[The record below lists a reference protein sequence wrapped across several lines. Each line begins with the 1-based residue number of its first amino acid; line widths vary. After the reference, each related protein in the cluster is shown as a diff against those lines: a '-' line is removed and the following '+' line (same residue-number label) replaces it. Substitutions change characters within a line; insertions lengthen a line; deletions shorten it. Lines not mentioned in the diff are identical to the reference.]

1 MSALDNDTIIAL
13 ASAPVA
19 SALAIFRVSGPST
32 RRLLKNIVGFI
43 PKNRVSTLSKF
54 KSSDSR
60 VFDKGIVVFFQGPK
74 SFTGEDLC
82 EFQIHGGLGVIKIL
96 MDTCISQ
103 SRPGEIIR
111 FAEPG
116 EFSKRAYFN
125 GKICLHEA
133 EAISDL
139 VSAESEEKVNAVN
152 RIINEG
158 FGKEII
164 SLANFVITLRAE
176 LEAQL
181 DFSADET
188 GPFEVKNFVKA
199 IEDKQVWLNRTIE
212 SAQKGKFLAH
222 KLSITIIGSAN
233 AGKSTLLNRLAD
245 KNVSIVHKDAGTTR
259 DIILSNIVLGNL
271 QIEFFDTAGI
281 RETSNEIEAE
291 GISRAIEQA
300 KISNLTVYCI
310 DINNFDEKYLI
321 EAKKLVN
328 SAKIPEDKIL
338 FVFTKLDLTRN
349 DKMWKNKAHIVRNKV
364 AVSAKTGE
372 GILNLRKVLLE
383 HFQLK
388 NSEENDTEIIFL
400 RKRSIDNL
408 IECERRLKTC
418 IENTKSH
425 SLDLAAEDLRQA
437 QTLLLE
443 ITGKISNELV
453 LEEIFSRFCIGK

>member
-13 ASAPVA
+13 SSAPVA

-54 KSSDSR
+54 KSSDNR
-60 VFDKGIVVFFQGPK
+60 VFDKGLVVFFQGPK

-103 SRPGEIIR
+103 SRPGKIVR

-116 EFSKRAYFN
+116 EFSKRAYIN

-139 VSAESEEKVNAVN
+139 VNAESEEKVNAIN
-152 RIINEG
+152 RMINEG

-164 SLANFVITLRAE
+164 SLANFLITLRAE

-188 GPFEVKNFVKA
+188 GLFEVENFVKA
-199 IEDKQVWLNRTIE
+199 IEEKQVWLNRTIE
-212 SAQKGKFLAH
+212 SARKGKSLSH

-245 KNVSIVHKDAGTTR
+245 KNVSIVHKEAGTTR

-291 GISRAIEQA
+291 GISKALEQA
-300 KISNLTVYCI
+300 KISDFVMYCV
-310 DINNFDEKYLI
+310 DVNNFDEQHLI
-321 EAKKLVN
+321 EAKRLVN
-328 SAKIPEDKIL
+328 SAKISEDNVL
-338 FVFTKLDLTRN
+338 FVFTKLDLNRN
-349 DKMWKNKAHIVRNKV
+349 DKMWKNNAHIVKNKV

-372 GILNLRKVLLE
+372 GIINLRKVLLE

-408 IECERRLKTC
+408 IECEQRLKTC
-418 IENTKSH
+418 IENTKSY
-425 SLDLAAEDLRQA
+425 SLDLAAEDLRLA
-437 QTLLLE
+437 QNLLLE
-443 ITGKISNELV
+443 ITGKISNEVV

>member
-13 ASAPVA
+13 SSAPVA

-32 RRLLKNIVGFI
+32 RRLLRNIVGFI

-54 KSSDSR
+54 KSSDNR
-60 VFDKGIVVFFQGPK
+60 VFDKGLVVFFQSPK

-96 MDTCISQ
+96 MDACISQ
-103 SRPGEIIR
+103 SRPGKIVR

-116 EFSKRAYFN
+116 EFSKRAYAN

-139 VSAESEEKVNAVN
+139 VNAESEEKVNAIN
-152 RIINEG
+152 RMINEG

-164 SLANFVITLRAE
+164 SLANFLITLRAE

-188 GPFEVKNFVKA
+188 GSFEVKNFVKA
-199 IEDKQVWLNRTIE
+199 IEEKQVWLNRTIE
-212 SAQKGKFLAH
+212 SARKGKVLSH
-222 KLSITIIGSAN
+222 KLSVTIIGSAN

-291 GISRAIEQA
+291 GISRALEQA
-300 KISNLTVYCI
+300 KISDLVVYCV
-310 DINNFDEKYLI
+310 DVNNFDEQHLI
-321 EAKKLVN
+321 EAKRLVN
-328 SAKIPEDKIL
+328 SAKISEDNVL
-338 FVFTKLDLTRN
+338 FVFTKLDLNRN
-349 DKMWKNKAHIVRNKV
+349 DKMWKNNSLIVKKNV

-372 GILNLRKVLLE
+372 GIINLRKVLLE
-383 HFQLK
+383 YFQLK
-388 NSEENDTEIIFL
+388 NSGENDTETIFL

-408 IECERRLKTC
+408 IECEQRLNTC
-418 IENTKSH
+418 IENTKSY
-425 SLDLAAEDLRQA
+425 SLDLAAEDLRLA
-437 QTLLLE
+437 QNLLME
-443 ITGKISNELV
+443 ITGQISNEVV
-453 LEEIFSRFCIGK
+453 LEQIFSRFCIGK

>member
-13 ASAPVA
+13 SSAPVA

-54 KSSDSR
+54 KSSDNR
-60 VFDKGIVVFFQGPK
+60 VFDKGLVVFFQGPK

-103 SRPGEIIR
+103 SRPGKIVR

-116 EFSKRAYFN
+116 EFSKRAYVN

-139 VSAESEEKVNAVN
+139 VNAESEEKVNAIN
-152 RIINEG
+152 RMINEG

-164 SLANFVITLRAE
+164 SLANFLITLRAE

-188 GPFEVKNFVKA
+188 GLFEVENFVKA
-199 IEDKQVWLNRTIE
+199 IEEKQVWLNRTIE
-212 SAQKGKFLAH
+212 SARKGKSLSH

-245 KNVSIVHKDAGTTR
+245 KNVSIVHKEAGTTR

-291 GISRAIEQA
+291 GISRALEQA
-300 KISNLTVYCI
+300 KISDLVVYCV
-310 DINNFDEKYLI
+310 DVNNFDEQHLI
-321 EAKKLVN
+321 EAKRLVN
-328 SAKIPEDKIL
+328 SAKISEDNVL
-338 FVFTKLDLTRN
+338 FVFTKLDLNRN
-349 DKMWKNKAHIVRNKV
+349 DKMWKNNAHIVKNKV

-372 GILNLRKVLLE
+372 GIINLRKVLLE

-408 IECERRLKTC
+408 IECEQRLKTC
-418 IENTKSH
+418 IENTKSY
-425 SLDLAAEDLRQA
+425 SLDLAAEDLRLA
-437 QTLLLE
+437 QNLLLE

>member
-13 ASAPVA
+13 SSAPVA

-43 PKNRVSTLSKF
+43 PKNRVSTLSTF
-54 KSSDSR
+54 KSSDNR
-60 VFDKGIVVFFQGPK
+60 VFDKGLVVFFQGPK

-103 SRPGEIIR
+103 SRPGKIVR

-116 EFSKRAYFN
+116 EFSKRAYVN

-139 VSAESEEKVNAVN
+139 VNAESEEKVNAVN
-152 RIINEG
+152 RMINEG
-158 FGKEII
+158 FGKDII
-164 SLANFVITLRAE
+164 SLANFLITLRAE

-188 GPFEVKNFVKA
+188 GSFEVKNFVKA
-199 IEDKQVWLNRTIE
+199 IEEKQVWLNRTIE
-212 SAQKGKFLAH
+212 SAQKGKSLSH

-245 KNVSIVHKDAGTTR
+245 KNVSIVHKEAGTTR
-259 DIILSNIVLGNL
+259 DIILSNIALGNL

-291 GISRAIEQA
+291 GINRALEQA
-300 KISNLTVYCI
+300 KISDLVVYCV
-310 DINNFDEKYLI
+310 DVNNFDKQHLI
-321 EAKKLVN
+321 EAKRLVN
-328 SAKIPEDKIL
+328 SAKISEDNVL
-338 FVFTKLDLTRN
+338 FVFTKLDLNRN
-349 DKMWKNKAHIVRNKV
+349 DKMWKINAHIVKNKI

-372 GILNLRKVLLE
+372 GIINLRKVLLE

-408 IECERRLKTC
+408 DR
-418 IENTKSH
+418 
-425 SLDLAAEDLRQA
+425 
-437 QTLLLE
+437 
-443 ITGKISNELV
+443 V
-453 LEEIFSRFCIGK
+453 

>member
-1 MSALDNDTIIAL
+1 MSVLDNDTIIAL
-13 ASAPVA
+13 SSAPVA

-32 RRLLKNIVGFI
+32 SRILKNIVGFM

-54 KSSDSR
+54 KDSDNR
-60 VFDKGIVVFFQGPK
+60 VFDKGLVVFFEGPR

-96 MDTCISQ
+96 LDTCISQ
-103 SRPGEIIR
+103 SRHGKIVR
-111 FAEPG
+111 FAQPG
-116 EFSKRAYFN
+116 EFSKRAYLN

-139 VSAESEEKVNAVN
+139 INAESEEKVNAVN

-158 FGKEII
+158 FGKDII
-164 SLANFVITLRAE
+164 SLANFLITLRAE

-188 GPFEVKNFVKA
+188 GSFEAKNFVKA
-199 IEDKQVWLNRTIE
+199 IEEKQVWLNRTIE
-212 SAQKGKFLAH
+212 SAQKGKSLSH
-222 KLSITIIGSAN
+222 KLSITIIGNAN

-245 KNVSIVHKDAGTTR
+245 KNVSIVHEEAGTTR

-291 GISRAIEQA
+291 GIKRALAQA
-300 KISNLTVYCI
+300 KISDLVMYCV
-310 DINNFDEKYLI
+310 DVNNFDEQQLI
-321 EAKKLVN
+321 EAKRLVN
-328 SAKIPEDKIL
+328 SSQISEDNVL
-338 FVFTKLDLTRN
+338 FVFTKLDLNRN
-349 DKMWKNKAHIVRNKV
+349 DTMWEVSAQILKDKI
-364 AVSAKTGE
+364 AVSAKTGA
-372 GILNLRKVLLE
+372 GIANLRKVLLQ

-388 NSEENDTEIIFL
+388 DSRENDTEIIFL

-408 IECERRLKTC
+408 KDCEQRLKTC
-418 IENTKSH
+418 IENARSG
-425 SLDLAAEDLRQA
+425 SLDLAAEDLRLA
-437 QTLLLE
+437 QNLLLE
-443 ITGKISNELV
+443 ITGKISNEVV
-453 LEEIFSRFCIGK
+453 LDEIFSRFCIGK

>member
-13 ASAPVA
+13 SSAPVA

-43 PKNRVSTLSKF
+43 PENRVSTLSKF
-54 KSSDSR
+54 KSSDNR
-60 VFDKGIVVFFQGPK
+60 VFDKGLVVFFQGPK

-103 SRPGEIIR
+103 SRPGNIVR

-116 EFSKRAYFN
+116 EFSKRAYLH

-139 VSAESEEKVNAVN
+139 VNAESEVKVNAIN
-152 RIINEG
+152 RMINEG

-164 SLANFVITLRAE
+164 SLANFLITLRAE

-188 GPFEVKNFVKA
+188 GSFEVQNFVKA
-199 IEDKQVWLNRTIE
+199 IEEKQVWLNRTIQF
-212 SAQKGKFLAH
+212 ARKGQSISH

-259 DIILSNIVLGNL
+259 DIILSNIALGNL

-291 GISRAIEQA
+291 GISRALEQA
-300 KISNLTVYCI
+300 QISDLVVYCV
-310 DINNFDEKYLI
+310 DVNNFDEQHLI
-321 EAKKLVN
+321 DAKRLVN
-328 SAKIPEDKIL
+328 SAKISEDNVL
-338 FVFTKLDLTRN
+338 FVFTKLDLNRN
-349 DKMWKNKAHIVRNKV
+349 NKMWKNNALIVKNKV

-372 GILNLRKVLLE
+372 GIINLRKALLE
-383 HFQLK
+383 YFQLK
-388 NSEENDTEIIFL
+388 NSGENDTETIFL

-408 IECERRLKTC
+408 IECEQRLKTC
-418 IENTKSH
+418 IENTKSYY
-425 SLDLAAEDLRQA
+425 LDLAAEDLRFA
-437 QTLLLE
+437 QNLLME
-443 ITGKISNELV
+443 ITGKISNEVV
-453 LEEIFSRFCIGK
+453 LEQIFSRFCIGK

>member
-1 MSALDNDTIIAL
+1 MSAPDNDTIIAL
-13 ASAPVA
+13 SSAPVA

-32 RRLLKNIVGFI
+32 KRLLKNIVGFI

-54 KSSDSR
+54 KNSDNR
-60 VFDKGIVVFFQGPK
+60 VFDKGLVVYFQGPK

-103 SRPGEIIR
+103 SRPGGIVR

-116 EFSKRAYFN
+116 EFSKRAYVN

-139 VSAESEEKVNAVN
+139 VNAESEEKVNAIN
-152 RIINEG
+152 LIINEG

-164 SLANFVITLRAE
+164 SLSNFIITLRAD

-188 GPFEVKNFVKA
+188 GSFEVKNFVKA
-199 IEDKQVWLNRTIE
+199 IEEKRVWLNRTIA
-212 SAQKGKFLAH
+212 SAQKGKSLTH

-233 AGKSTLLNRLAD
+233 AGKSTLFNTLAD

-259 DIILSNIVLGNL
+259 DIILSNVALGNL
-271 QIEFFDTAGI
+271 QIEFFDTAGM
-281 RETSNEIEAE
+281 RKTSDEVEAE
-291 GISRAIEQA
+291 GINRALEQA
-300 KISNLTVYCI
+300 KISDLVVYCV
-310 DINNFDEKYLI
+310 DVNNFDEQHLI
-321 EAKKLVN
+321 DAKKLVN
-328 SAKIPEDKIL
+328 SAKISEDNVL
-338 FVFTKLDLTRN
+338 FVFTKLDLNRN
-349 DKMWKNKAHIVRNKV
+349 GKMWKNNLHIVKNKV

-372 GILNLRKVLLE
+372 GIINLRKVLLE

-388 NSEENDTEIIFL
+388 NTEKNDTEIIFL
-400 RKRSIDNL
+400 RKRSINNL
-408 IECERRLKTC
+408 IECERRLRYC
-418 IENTKSH
+418 IKNAKSY
-425 SLDLAAEDLRQA
+425 SLDLAAEDLRLA

-453 LEEIFSRFCIGK
+453 LDEIFSRFCIGK

>member
-13 ASAPVA
+13 SSAPVA

-43 PKNRVSTLSKF
+43 PKNRVSTLSKL
-54 KSSDSR
+54 KSSDNR
-60 VFDKGIVVFFQGPK
+60 VFDKGLVVFFQGPK

-103 SRPGEIIR
+103 SRPGKIVR

-116 EFSKRAYFN
+116 EFSKRAYIN

-139 VSAESEEKVNAVN
+139 INAESEEKVNAIN
-152 RIINEG
+152 RMINEG

-164 SLANFVITLRAE
+164 SLANFLITLRAE

-188 GPFEVKNFVKA
+188 GLFEVENFVKA
-199 IEDKQVWLNRTIE
+199 IEEKQVWLNRTIE
-212 SAQKGKFLAH
+212 SARKGKSLSH

-245 KNVSIVHKDAGTTR
+245 KNVSIVHKEAGTTR

-291 GISRAIEQA
+291 GISKALEQA
-300 KISNLTVYCI
+300 KISDLVVYCV
-310 DINNFDEKYLI
+310 DVNNFDEQHLI
-321 EAKKLVN
+321 EAKRLIN
-328 SAKIPEDKIL
+328 SAKISEDNVL
-338 FVFTKLDLTRN
+338 FVFTKLDLNRN
-349 DKMWKNKAHIVRNKV
+349 DKMWKNNVDIVKNKV

-372 GILNLRKVLLE
+372 GIINLRKVLLE

-408 IECERRLKTC
+408 IECE
-418 IENTKSH
+418 H
-425 SLDLAAEDLRQA
+425 SD
-437 QTLLLE
+437 
-443 ITGKISNELV
+443 
-453 LEEIFSRFCIGK
+453 

>member
-13 ASAPVA
+13 SSAPVA

-43 PKNRVSTLSKF
+43 PKNRVSTLSTF
-54 KSSDSR
+54 KSSDNR
-60 VFDKGIVVFFQGPK
+60 VFDKGLVVFFQGPK

-103 SRPGEIIR
+103 SRPGKIVR

-116 EFSKRAYFN
+116 EFSKRAYIN

-139 VSAESEEKVNAVN
+139 VNAESEEKVNAVN

-158 FGKEII
+158 FGKDII
-164 SLANFVITLRAE
+164 SLANFLITLRAE

-188 GPFEVKNFVKA
+188 GSFEVKNFVKA
-199 IEDKQVWLNRTIE
+199 IEEKQVWLNRTIE
-212 SAQKGKFLAH
+212 SAQKGKSLSH

-245 KNVSIVHKDAGTTR
+245 KNVSIVHKEAGTTR

-291 GISRAIEQA
+291 GINRALEQA
-300 KISNLTVYCI
+300 KISDLVVYCV
-310 DINNFDEKYLI
+310 DVNNFDEQHLI
-321 EAKKLVN
+321 EAKRLIN
-328 SAKIPEDKIL
+328 SAKISEDNVL
-338 FVFTKLDLTRN
+338 FVFTKLDLNRN
-349 DKMWKNKAHIVRNKV
+349 DKMWKNNAQIVKNKI
-364 AVSAKTGE
+364 AVSAKTGA
-372 GILNLRKVLLE
+372 GIINLRKVLLE

-388 NSEENDTEIIFL
+388 DSRENDTEIIFL

-408 IECERRLKTC
+408 IECEQRLKTC
-418 IENTKSH
+418 IENAKSY
-425 SLDLAAEDLRQA
+425 SLDLAAEDLRLA
-437 QTLLLE
+437 QNLLLE

-453 LEEIFSRFCIGK
+453 LDEIFSRFCIGK

>member
-13 ASAPVA
+13 SSAPVA

-54 KSSDSR
+54 KSSDNR
-60 VFDKGIVVFFQGPK
+60 VFDKGLVVFFQGPK

-103 SRPGEIIR
+103 SRPGKIVR

-116 EFSKRAYFN
+116 EFSKRAYIN

-139 VSAESEEKVNAVN
+139 VNAESEEKVNAIN
-152 RIINEG
+152 RMINEG

-164 SLANFVITLRAE
+164 SLANFLITLRAE

-188 GPFEVKNFVKA
+188 GLFEVENFVKA
-199 IEDKQVWLNRTIE
+199 IEEKQVWLNRTIE
-212 SAQKGKFLAH
+212 SARKGKSLSH

-245 KNVSIVHKDAGTTR
+245 KNVSIVHKEAGTTR

-291 GISRAIEQA
+291 GISKALEQA
-300 KISNLTVYCI
+300 KISDLVMYCV
-310 DINNFDEKYLI
+310 DVNNFDEQHLI
-321 EAKKLVN
+321 EAKRLVN
-328 SAKIPEDKIL
+328 SAKISEDNVL
-338 FVFTKLDLTRN
+338 FVFTKLDLNRN
-349 DKMWKNKAHIVRNKV
+349 DKMWKNNAHIVKNKV

-372 GILNLRKVLLE
+372 GIINLRKVLLE

-388 NSEENDTEIIFL
+388 NSGENDTEIIFL

-408 IECERRLKTC
+408 IECEQRLKTC
-418 IENTKSH
+418 IENAKSY
-425 SLDLAAEDLRQA
+425 SLDLAAEDLRLA
-437 QTLLLE
+437 QNLLLE
-443 ITGKISNELV
+443 ITGKISNEVV

>member
-13 ASAPVA
+13 SSAPVA

-43 PKNRVSTLSKF
+43 PKNRVSTLSTF
-54 KSSDSR
+54 KSSDNR
-60 VFDKGIVVFFQGPK
+60 VFDKGLVVFFQGPK

-103 SRPGEIIR
+103 SRPGEIVR

-116 EFSKRAYFN
+116 EFSKRAYVN

-139 VSAESEEKVNAVN
+139 VNAESEEKVNAVN

-158 FGKEII
+158 FGKDII
-164 SLANFVITLRAE
+164 SLANFLITLRAE

-188 GPFEVKNFVKA
+188 GSFEAKNFVKA
-199 IEDKQVWLNRTIE
+199 IEEKQVWLCHVIE
-212 SAQKGKFLAH
+212 SAQKGKS
-222 KLSITIIGSAN
+222 LSHQLSVTIIGSAN

-245 KNVSIVHKDAGTTR
+245 KNVSIVHEDAGTTR

-271 QIEFFDTAGI
+271 QIDFFDTAGI
-281 RETSNEIEAE
+281 RETRSEIESE
-291 GISRAIEQA
+291 GIKRALLKA
-300 KISNLTVYCI
+300 KNSDMVMYCV
-310 DINNFDEKYLI
+310 DVNNFNEHHLI
-321 EAKKLVN
+321 EAKRLVH
-328 SAKIPEDKIL
+328 SVEIPEENVL
-338 FVFTKLDLTRN
+338 FVFTKLDLN
-349 DKMWKNKAHIVRNKV
+349 SNNKMWKINSQIIKNKI
-364 AVSAKTGE
+364 AVSAKTGA
-372 GILNLRKVLLE
+372 GIVNLRKVLLE

-388 NSEENDTEIIFL
+388 DSRKNDTEIIFL
-400 RKRSIDNL
+400 RK
-408 IECERRLKTC
+408 K
-418 IENTKSH
+418 
-425 SLDLAAEDLRQA
+425 
-437 QTLLLE
+437 
-443 ITGKISNELV
+443 
-453 LEEIFSRFCIGK
+453 

>member
-13 ASAPVA
+13 SSAPVA

-32 RRLLKNIVGFI
+32 RHLLKNIVGFI
-43 PKNRVSTLSKF
+43 PENRVATLSKF
-54 KSSDSR
+54 KSSDNR
-60 VFDKGIVVFFQGPK
+60 VFDKGLVVFFQGPK

-103 SRPGEIIR
+103 SRPGNIVR

-116 EFSKRAYFN
+116 EFSKRAYLH

-139 VSAESEEKVNAVN
+139 VNAESEVKVNAIN
-152 RIINEG
+152 RMINEG

-164 SLANFVITLRAE
+164 SLANFLITLRAE

-188 GPFEVKNFVKA
+188 GSFEVKNFVKV
-199 IEDKQVWLNRTIE
+199 IEEKQVWLNRTIQF
-212 SAQKGKFLAH
+212 ARKGQSISH

-245 KNVSIVHKDAGTTR
+245 KNVSIVHKEAGTTR
-259 DIILSNIVLGNL
+259 DIILSNVALGNL

-291 GISRAIEQA
+291 GISRALEQA
-300 KISNLTVYCI
+300 QISDLVVYCV
-310 DINNFDEKYLI
+310 DVNNFDEQHLI
-321 EAKKLVN
+321 DAKRLVN
-328 SAKIPEDKIL
+328 SAKISEDNVL
-338 FVFTKLDLTRN
+338 FVFTKLDLNRN
-349 DKMWKNKAHIVRNKV
+349 NKMWKNNALIVKNKV

-372 GILNLRKVLLE
+372 GIINLRKALLE
-383 HFQLK
+383 YFQLK
-388 NSEENDTEIIFL
+388 NSGENDTETIFL

-408 IECERRLKTC
+408 IECEQRLKTC
-418 IENTKSH
+418 IANTKSY
-425 SLDLAAEDLRQA
+425 SLDLAAEDLRFA
-437 QTLLLE
+437 QNLLME
-443 ITGKISNELV
+443 ITGKISNEVV
-453 LEEIFSRFCIGK
+453 LEQIFSRFCIGK

>member
-13 ASAPVA
+13 SSAPVA

-32 RRLLKNIVGFI
+32 RRLLRNIVGFI

-54 KSSDSR
+54 QSSDNR
-60 VFDKGIVVFFQGPK
+60 VFDKGLVVFFQGPK
-74 SFTGEDLC
+74 SFTGEDSC
-82 EFQIHGGLGVIKIL
+82 EFHIHGGLGVIKIL

-103 SRPGEIIR
+103 SRPGKIIR

-116 EFSKRAYFN
+116 EFSKRAYVN
-125 GKICLHEA
+125 GKIFLHEA

-139 VSAESEEKVNAVN
+139 VNAESEEKVNAIN
-152 RIINEG
+152 RMINEG

-164 SLANFVITLRAE
+164 SLANFLITLRAE

-181 DFSADET
+181 DFSADEA
-188 GPFEVKNFVKA
+188 GLFEVENFVKA
-199 IEDKQVWLNRTIE
+199 IEERQVWLNRTIE
-212 SAQKGKFLAH
+212 SARKGKSLSH

-245 KNVSIVHKDAGTTR
+245 KNVSIVHKEAGTTR

-291 GISRAIEQA
+291 GISKALEQA
-300 KISNLTVYCI
+300 KISDLVMYCV
-310 DINNFDEKYLI
+310 DVNNFDEQHLI
-321 EAKKLVN
+321 EAKRLVN
-328 SAKIPEDKIL
+328 SAKISEDNVL
-338 FVFTKLDLTRN
+338 FVFTKLDLNGN
-349 DKMWKNKAHIVRNKV
+349 DKKWKNNVDIVKNKV

-372 GILNLRKVLLE
+372 GIINLRKVLLE

-408 IECERRLKTC
+408 KECAKRLKTC
-418 IENTKSH
+418 IDNTKSY
-425 SLDLAAEDLRQA
+425 SLDLAAEDLRLA
-437 QTLLLE
+437 QNLLLE
-443 ITGKISNELV
+443 ITGKISNESV

>member
-32 RRLLKNIVGFI
+32 RRLLRNIVGFI

-158 FGKEII
+158 FGKDII

-188 GPFEVKNFVKA
+188 GPFEVKNCVKA

-338 FVFTKLDLTRN
+338 FVFTKLDLTRD

>member
-1 MSALDNDTIIAL
+1 
-13 ASAPVA
+13 
-19 SALAIFRVSGPST
+19 
-32 RRLLKNIVGFI
+32 
-43 PKNRVSTLSKF
+43 
-54 KSSDSR
+54 
-60 VFDKGIVVFFQGPK
+60 
-74 SFTGEDLC
+74 
-82 EFQIHGGLGVIKIL
+82 

-103 SRPGEIIR
+103 SRPGKIVR

-116 EFSKRAYFN
+116 EFSKRAYIN

-139 VSAESEEKVNAVN
+139 VNAESEEKVNAVN
-152 RIINEG
+152 RMINEG
-158 FGKEII
+158 FGKDII
-164 SLANFVITLRAE
+164 SLANFLITLRAE

-188 GPFEVKNFVKA
+188 GSFEVKNFVKA
-199 IEDKQVWLNRTIE
+199 IEEKQVWLNRTIE
-212 SAQKGKFLAH
+212 SAQKGKSLSH

-245 KNVSIVHKDAGTTR
+245 KNVSIVHKEAGTTR

-291 GISRAIEQA
+291 GINRALEQA
-300 KISNLTVYCI
+300 KISDLVVYCV
-310 DINNFDEKYLI
+310 DVNNFDEQHLI
-321 EAKKLVN
+321 EAKRLVN
-328 SAKIPEDKIL
+328 SAKISEDNVL
-338 FVFTKLDLTRN
+338 FVFTKLDLNRN
-349 DKMWKNKAHIVRNKV
+349 DKMWKNNAHILKNKV

-388 NSEENDTEIIFL
+388 DSRENDTEIIFL

-408 IECERRLKTC
+408 IECEQRLKTC
-418 IENTKSH
+418 IENAKSY
-425 SLDLAAEDLRQA
+425 SLDLAAEDLRLA
-437 QTLLLE
+437 QNLLLE

-453 LEEIFSRFCIGK
+453 LDEIFSRFCIGK